1 MKRYLMTPGPTPVP
15 EEVTLSMS
23 KPIIHHRTD
32 EFKGI
37 FKETVELAKRVMQ
50 TENDVVIFA
59 SSGSG
64 AMEAAV
70 SNVLNEGD
78 RAITVNAG
86 KFGERWG
93 KIVKAFG
100 AEAIEL
106 TYEYGDFAKVEDIEN
121 AIKNNKDIKAVY
133 MQASETST
141 GTFHP
146 IDEIGL
152 MLKEKYPDVVFVV
165 DGITAYGAIDVKTDD
180 WNIDIGITGSQKAL
194 MLPPGLALLSVSEK
208 AKNVIRK
215 NKNRYFYFDI
225 LGEIEAKAG
234 KFTPAVSLVIGLNIS
249 LKMILDEGL
258 DNVFKRHET
267 LAKATREAVVAL
279 GLELLSKRPAN
290 SLTAVKSPENISST
304 DIITKMK
311 ELGVDISNGQGSL
324 KGKIF
329 RIAHLG
335 YFYKP
340 DILMCISVLEM
351 TLKKLGYSAKFGEGI
366 KRAME
371 IFLDE

>member
-234 KFTPAVSLVIGLNIS
+234 KFTPAVSLVVGLNTS

>member
-37 FKETVELAKRVMQ
+37 FKETVELAKMVMQ

-106 TYEYGDFAKVEDIEN
+106 TYEYGDFARVEDIEN
-121 AIKNNKDIKAVY
+121 AIKNNKNVKAVY
-133 MQASETST
+133 IQASETST

-146 IDEIGL
+146 VDEIGL

-234 KFTPAVSLVIGLNIS
+234 KFTPAVSIVIGLNKS

-267 LAKATREAVVAL
+267 LAKATREAVAAL
-279 GLELLSKRPAN
+279 GLELLSKRPVN
-290 SLTAVKSPENISST
+290 SLTAVRSPENISST

-351 TLKKLGYSAKFGEGI
+351 ALKKLGYSAKFGEGI

>member
-15 EEVTLSMS
+15 EQVALSMS
-23 KPIIHHRTD
+23 APIIHHRTD

-37 FKETVELAKRVMQ
+37 FKETIELAKRVMQ
-50 TENDVVIFA
+50 TKNDVVMFS

-78 RAITVNAG
+78 KAITVSAG

-100 AEAIEL
+100 AEPIEL
-106 TYEYGDFAKVEDIEN
+106 TYDYGDYAKVEDIEN
-121 AIKNNKDIKAVY
+121 ALKNNRNIKAVY
-133 MQASETST
+133 IQASETST

-146 IDEIGL
+146 INEIGL
-152 MLKEKYPDVVFVV
+152 MLKEKYPEALFIV

-208 AKNVIRK
+208 AKNAIKR
-215 NKNRYFYFDI
+215 NKNRFFYFDI
-225 LGEIEAKAG
+225 LGEIDAKAG
-234 KFTPAVSLVIGLNIS
+234 KFTPAVSLVIGLNTS

-267 LAKATREAVVAL
+267 LAKATQEATVAL
-279 GLELLSKRPAN
+279 GLELLSKKPAN
-290 SLTAVKSPENISST
+290 SLTAVKSPQNISST
-304 DIITKMK
+304 DIIAKMK
-311 ELGVDISNGQGSL
+311 EFGVEISNGQGHL

-351 TLKKLGYSAKFGEGI
+351 TLKKLGYNANFGKGI
-366 KRAME
+366 KKAME
-371 IFLDE
+371 TFLDE

>member
-37 FKETVELAKRVMQ
+37 FKETVKLAKKVMQ
-50 TENDVVIFA
+50 TKNDVVIFA

-93 KIVKAFG
+93 KIVRAFG

-106 TYEYGDFAKVEDIEN
+106 TYEYGDYAKVKDIEN
-121 AIKNNKDIKAVY
+121 TIKNNKNVKAVY
-133 MQASETST
+133 IQASETST

-234 KFTPAVSLVIGLNIS
+234 KFTPAVSLVIGLNTS
-249 LKMILDEGL
+249 LKMILEEGL

-290 SLTAVKSPENISST
+290 SLTAAKSPQNISST
-304 DIITKMK
+304 EIIAKMK
-311 ELGVDISNGQGSL
+311 EYGIDISNGQGSL

-351 TLKKLGYSAKFGEGI
+351 ALKKLGYSANFGEGI

>member
-1 MKRYLMTPGPTPVP
+1 MKRYLMTPGPTPIP
-15 EEVTLSMS
+15 EKITLSMAM
-23 KPIIHHRTD
+23 PIIHHRTD

-37 FKETVELAKRVMQ
+37 FKETVDLAKEVMQ
-50 TENDVVIFA
+50 TKNDVIIFA

-70 SNVLNEGD
+70 SNVLNKGD
-78 RAITVNAG
+78 KAITVNAG

-106 TYEYGDFAKVEDIEN
+106 TYEYGDYAKVEDIEKS
-121 AIKNNKDIKAVY
+121 IKNSKNVKAVY
-133 MQASETST
+133 IQASETST

-152 MLKEKYPDVVFVV
+152 MLKKKYPEVVFVV

-208 AKNVIRK
+208 AKNVISK
-215 NKNRYFYFDI
+215 NKNNYFYFDI
-225 LGEIEAKAG
+225 LGEIGAKAG
-234 KFTPAVSLVIGLNIS
+234 KFTPAVSLVIGLNAS

-258 DNVFKRHET
+258 DNVFKRHEI
-267 LAKATREAVVAL
+267 LAKATREAVIAL

-290 SLTAVKSPENISST
+290 SLTAIKSPLNISST
-304 DIITKMK
+304 NIILKMK
-311 ELGVDISNGQGSL
+311 EYGVDISNGQGYL
-324 KGKIF
+324 NGKIF

-351 TLKKLGYSAKFGEGI
+351 VLKKMGYSANFGEGI
-366 KRAME
+366 KRAMG
-371 IFLDE
+371 ILLDE